1 MNENDHDELSPNAR
15 ELLRQAPAE
24 WVQLPPSVIRR
35 SVRDAFASL
44 ERLGLIET
52 RTLNTAP
59 NVTIQWRAA
68 PGTRPDP
75 AEARTAQE
83 TERAPSSAGGTG
95 AVSFRSHAEKALAR
109 MAGTD
114 AMAAVLLLDMAL
126 LDDSGAGSDRT
137 ANEALV
143 EAAEARVRLCIRDND
158 MAGRLGGGLVVLQS
172 GLKQLTPAGAL
183 AQRLLDRLGAP
194 YDLGGRHV
202 TPRLSIGFAVAP
214 RDGLEL
220 DTLLAKA
227 QFAAMQARSEGPVA
241 SGFFETDRAS
251 RRHGTV

>member
-1 MNENDHDELSPNAR
+1 MNKNDYDDLSPNAR
-15 ELLRQAPAE
+15 ELLRQAPAD
-24 WVQLPPSVIRR
+24 WVQLPSSVIRR

-68 PGTRPDP
+68 PGTHPDP

-83 TERAPSSAGGTG
+83 TERAPSNAGGTG
-95 AVSFRSHAEKALAR
+95 AVSFSSHVEKALAR

-114 AMAAVLLLDMAL
+114 AMTAVLSLDIAL
-126 LDDSGAGSDRT
+126 NDDAGSGSDRT
-137 ANEALV
+137 ANEALL
-143 EAAEARVRLCIRDND
+143 EAAEERVRLCIRDND

-172 GLKQLTPAGAL
+172 GLKQLEPAGAL
-183 AQRLLDRLGAP
+183 GQRLLDRLGRP
-194 YDLGGRHV
+194 YELGGRYV
-202 TPRLSIGFAVAP
+202 APRLSIGIAVAP

-220 DTLLAKA
+220 DALLAKA
-227 QFAAMQARSEGPVA
+227 QRAAMQARSEGPVA
-241 SGFFETDRAS
+241 HGFFEAGRAS
-251 RRHGTV
+251 RQHGTM

>member
-1 MNENDHDELSPNAR
+1 MNKSDYDDLPPHAR
-15 ELLRQAPAE
+15 ELLHQAPAD

-68 PGTRPDP
+68 PGTHPDP

-83 TERAPSSAGGTG
+83 IERAPSSASGTG
-95 AVSFRSHAEKALAR
+95 AVSFRSHAEQALAR

-114 AMAAVLLLDMAL
+114 AMAAVLWLGISLM
-126 LDDSGAGSDRT
+126 DDAGSGSGRT
-137 ANEALV
+137 ANEALL

-158 MAGRLGGGLVVLQS
+158 LAGRLGGGLVVLQS
-172 GLKQLTPAGAL
+172 GLKQLKPAEAM
-183 AQRLLDRLGAP
+183 ARRLVEVLGKP
-194 YDLGGRHV
+194 SEPDGRDA
-202 TPRLSIGFAVAP
+202 TPRLSIGIAVAP
-214 RDGLEL
+214 RDGLDL
-220 DTLLAKA
+220 DTLFAKA
-227 QFAAMQARSEGPVA
+227 QRAAMQARSEGPVA
-241 SGFFETDRAS
+241 HGFLEAGRAP
-251 RRHGTV
+251 RRHDAM